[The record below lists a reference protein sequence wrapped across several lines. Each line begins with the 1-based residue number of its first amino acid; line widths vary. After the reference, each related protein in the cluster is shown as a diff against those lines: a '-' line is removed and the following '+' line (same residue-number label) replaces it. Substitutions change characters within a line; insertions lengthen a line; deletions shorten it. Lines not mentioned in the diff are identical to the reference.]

1 MDSSHQISVPLRT
14 GGKKIRKRRELDA
27 LIAHSFGKKRSI
39 RRTMLNI
46 NSQEKLLSASTDD
59 ADDYTCV
66 HMNRPKNTHSI
77 CTNRCHN
84 RKYLICKP
92 LLVLIAIAVIIGLLY
107 WMHLDLRQEM
117 FVYRKK
123 IEEVVVM
130 NKDLPDILQKW
141 HEVFTLLSKNQTT
154 INIRLNEIERTTEKL
169 RLNLTKY
176 KSNLE
181 GQQNFAKEEKI
192 IAAFGAKIEAAITD
206 MESFKDYYSGVINK
220 QIEMQTVLNDL
231 SVSTIKC
238 KEQVL

>member
-1 MDSSHQISVPLRT
+1 
-14 GGKKIRKRRELDA
+14 
-27 LIAHSFGKKRSI
+27 
-39 RRTMLNI
+39 
-46 NSQEKLLSASTDD
+46 
-59 ADDYTCV
+59 
-66 HMNRPKNTHSI
+66 
-77 CTNRCHN
+77 
-84 RKYLICKP
+84 
-92 LLVLIAIAVIIGLLY
+92 
-107 WMHLDLRQEM
+107 
-117 FVYRKK
+117 
-123 IEEVVVM
+123 M